1 MKYIIANWKANKN
14 IEEAEKWVNEFS
26 ALLKNNKELLKK
38 IQAKSLKIIIA
49 PSFHLLSKVKELLPE
64 NIFLAAQDLS
74 FYNRGSYTG
83 EVPAST
89 LVGLV
94 EYAILGHSERRKYF
108 KETNNVVDQKVVLAL
123 ENDIEPILC
132 VRGPQDLIPKGAQII
147 AYEPEASI
155 GTGENAKL
163 VDVLEMKKK
172 LSLNRDSAFLYGGSV
187 DENSIKDYLKSDGI
201 GGFLIGGAS
210 NNPVSFYK
218 MATLI

>member
-64 NIFLAAQDLS
+64 NIFLVAQDLS

-83 EVPAST
+83 EVPSST

-108 KETNNVVDQKVVLAL
+108 KETNNVVDQKVV
-123 ENDIEPILC
+123 
-132 VRGPQDLIPKGAQII
+132 
-147 AYEPEASI
+147 
-155 GTGENAKL
+155 
-163 VDVLEMKKK
+163 
-172 LSLNRDSAFLYGGSV
+172 
-187 DENSIKDYLKSDGI
+187 
-201 GGFLIGGAS
+201 
-210 NNPVSFYK
+210 
-218 MATLI
+218 